1 MGNPH
6 SHGCRRRMILAL
18 NSLTSTPDGAVPL
31 RYKLFVVALMVAA
44 LTATITFE
52 VFVRIT

>member
-1 MGNPH
+1 LQQQSKIEPTLTHAPEGNRATAH
-6 SHGCRRRMILAL
+6 
-18 NSLTSTPDGAVPL
+18 GAVPL
-31 RYKLFVVALMVAA
+31 RYKLFVVALMVAV